1 MRRILLFT
9 VFFISGQ
16 IHAGGFAL
24 TGVGSRGLSLGGAFR
39 AVANDWT
46 ALYWNPAG
54 MSYIEQDILGFHNAI
69 VKPAAY
75 VEPGTGI
82 LGYDG
87 GYATV
92 TKVNAREQTFTIPS
106 GGFVKNFKYL
116 KDTKIGLAVF
126 VPFGLGTDWNL
137 YHFPI
142 GYYNPSDTAVFVPPK
157 FPEYNWSSEVK
168 TASMLVGLS
177 KKFKKYSLGIAIGPT
192 FERFRIRKVNFFD
205 PAAMDTAALSLPI
218 QYRLFP
224 VDSKIEVKGW
234 ALTLHLGAI
243 YKPNEKLK
251 IGASGR
257 FYTKASLEG
266 DANLYIYFP
275 YNDALASRADSLAFL
290 FLGSVASG
298 YGTAKAEVLLPFNI
312 GGGISYKLSE
322 KLTLVTDFDYTHWSS
337 FDEIVAEF
345 TDLKVKIGEMEL
357 SEITSDTLKEY
368 WENTFRFGMGLEYA
382 YSEKITVRGG
392 FYYDPTPIPDSTITP
407 LIPDINTK
415 YGFTLGGEYMIFDFL
430 KVLFNYEYIYG
441 GENTFERDANYSYR
455 STYFA
460 GKYGFHVHA
469 LGIGVEYV
477 F

>member
-1 MRRILLFT
+1 MRKVLFLTILLT
-9 VFFISGQ
+9 GVIY
-16 IHAGGFAL
+16 AGGFAL
-24 TGVGSRGLSLGGAFR
+24 TGVGSRGLSLGGSFR

-54 MSYIEQDILGFHNAI
+54 MSYIDQDILGFHNAI
-69 VKPAAY
+69 VKPAAC
-75 VEPGTGI
+75 VEPMTGL

-87 GYATV
+87 GYSTV
-92 TKVNAREQTFTIPS
+92 KKVNARAQTFTIPS

-142 GYYNPSDTAVFVPPK
+142 GYYNPSDTVIFIPPK

-177 KKFKKYSLGIAIGPT
+177 KKFKKFSLGIALGPT

-205 PAAMDTAALSLPI
+205 PAAMDTHALSLPI

-234 ALTLHLGAI
+234 ALSLHAGAI
-243 YKPNEKLK
+243 FRPNERLKLG
-251 IGASGR
+251 ISGR
-257 FYTKASLEG
+257 FYTRATLEG
-266 DANLYIYFP
+266 DANLYVYFP
-275 YNDALASRADSLAFL
+275 YNDAIASRADSLAPL

-298 YGTAKAEVLLPFNI
+298 YGTAKAKVLLPFNI
-312 GGGISYKLSE
+312 GAGISYKLSDRF
-322 KLTLVTDFDYTHWSS
+322 LFVADFDYTHWSS

-345 TDLKVKIGEMEL
+345 KDLKIKLGEMEL

-368 WENTFRFGMGLEYA
+368 WKSTFRFGFGLEY
-382 YSEKITVRGG
+382 EFNDRVTTRGG

-415 YGFTLGGEYMIFDFL
+415 YGFTLGGEYKIFDFL
-430 KVLFNYEYIYG
+430 KVLINYEYIHG
-441 GENTFERDANYSYR
+441 GERTFERSENYSYR
-455 STYFA
+455 SSYFA